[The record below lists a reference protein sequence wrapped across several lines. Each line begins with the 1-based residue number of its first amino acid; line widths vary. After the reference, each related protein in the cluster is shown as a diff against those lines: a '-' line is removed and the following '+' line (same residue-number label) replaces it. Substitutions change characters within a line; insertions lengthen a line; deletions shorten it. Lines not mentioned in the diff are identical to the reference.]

1 MKNAKESSCC
11 EGKDCTHCWVRVLL
25 VFLLGALVGGV
36 TVGLLFFYE
45 VLTPSYMET
54 STFRDYRAAPTQ
66 VELKTVEPGQF
77 DIRGFIPPT
86 GTMEDPMS
94 FIPPTGT

>member
-11 EGKDCTHCWVRVLL
+11 GSAGTHCWVRVLL
-25 VFLLGALVGGV
+25 VFLLGALVGGI
-36 TVGLLFFYE
+36 TVGLLFFYD
-45 VLTPSYMET
+45 VFPPET
-54 STFRDYRAAPTQ
+54 FGASTFRDYSRAVPTQ
-66 VELKTVEPGQF
+66 VELKTVEPIQF